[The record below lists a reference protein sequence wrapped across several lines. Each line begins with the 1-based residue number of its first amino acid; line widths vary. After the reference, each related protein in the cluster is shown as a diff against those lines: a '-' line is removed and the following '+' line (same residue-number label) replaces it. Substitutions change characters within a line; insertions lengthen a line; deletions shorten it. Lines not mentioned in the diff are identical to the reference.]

1 MNTSLIKELRD
12 LSGAG
17 LMDCKKA
24 LEASNNDID
33 EAIDYLRK
41 KGISK
46 AAKKAD
52 RVAAEGLS
60 TVVIDGNNASIVEVN
75 CETDFVA
82 KNEKFVNLVNKI
94 AELIVK
100 NDVKTMEEAMSL
112 STEEGTLNDTIVNFT
127 ATIGEK
133 ISFRRFAR
141 LSKTDSQNFGS
152 YIHMGGRIA
161 VLTLLEGADEE
172 TAKDV
177 SMHAAA
183 MRPSYVKREDVPA
196 EEVERETSVLKE
208 QAMNEGKPAE
218 IAEKMVNGR
227 INKFYKEICLEEQDF
242 VKDSDMTVGA
252 FVKSKNGSIVNMV
265 RFEVGEGMEKRNDD
279 FSAEVAAAAAAA
291 KH

>member
-52 RVAAEGLS
+52 RIAAEGLS

-265 RFEVGEGMEKRNDD
+265 RFEVGEGIEKKEEN
-279 FSAEVAAAAAAA
+279 FAEEVM
-291 KH
+291 KQLK

>member
-252 FVKSKNGSIVNMV
+252 FVKSKNGSIVDMV
-265 RFEVGEGMEKRNDD
+265 RFEVGEGIEKKEEN
-279 FSAEVAAAAAAA
+279 FAEEVA
-291 KH
+291 KQMGN